1 MILPCYSAML
11 RSASRRLGNQ
21 YNSALAPFGI
31 NITQFS
37 LLSMIKRMEPINLSL
52 LAKMMELERSTIGRN
67 VRVLAK
73 MELVVLLQGD
83 EDHREVSLELT
94 PEGYHLLAK
103 ARPHWEMVQHQI
115 EDKIGEDQILLLTE
129 ILKRI

>member
-11 RSASRRLGNQ
+11 RSASRRLGSQ

-37 LLSMIKRMEPINLSL
+37 LLSMIKRMGPINLSL

-94 PEGYHLLAK
+94 PKGYHLLAK
-103 ARPHWEMVQHQI
+103 ARPHWEMVQNQI